1 MITYIKFKIN
11 YNKINDFL
19 NIIIATLFIL
29 LAIISTNKSNIFA
42 MVLGVIFISFIFRIF
57 FSLLINN
64 QSDTLFLEKENN
76 LLMPMILIILKNI
89 VNIKYKDT
97 NYYIIMFLIIL
108 SILSYIKFIKFI
120 KFNKNYM
127 FKYKNNISNY
137 FCIFFVQYTTAII
150 PIIFLICLRNFFLTN
165 LFNYKASFF
174 IILFF
179 ITYFLHLIIIF
190 LNYLSFK
197 KLYDT
202 SIKLLFI
209 LLLIFFII
217 LFLIL
222 NNEFISLLI

>member
-1 MITYIKFKIN
+1 MINYIKFKIN

-29 LAIISTNKSNIFA
+29 LAIIPTSKSNIFA
-42 MVLGVIFISFIFRIF
+42 TVLGIILTSFILKIF

-64 QSDTLFLEKENN
+64 KSDTYSLENKNN
-76 LLMPMILIILKNI
+76 LLTPIVLIILKNI
-89 VNIKYKDT
+89 VNIKYKDI
-97 NYYIIMFLIIL
+97 NSYIIMFLIIL
-108 SILSYIKFIKFI
+108 SILSYIKFIKF
-120 KFNKNYM
+120 NKNYM
-127 FKYKNNISNY
+127 FKYKNNLIYY
-137 FCIFFVQYTTAII
+137 FCIFFIQYSTAII
-150 PIIFLICLRNFFLTN
+150 PVIFLICLRNFFLTN

-179 ITYFLHLIIIF
+179 ITYFIHLMIIF